1 MKFNNRERLDLTE
14 WIIHFIH
21 DRKPEDDISSL
32 EDIAELEG
40 YTGDMR
46 LPDYYDEYGNGKYVI
61 SREEENEYSIE
72 EDAPA
77 LEVLKKIL
85 HDGYIKSG
93 WSLRNLIPTIYGP
106 KSAVCFTE
114 MPLYALIDYAKS
126 RETSGYVGRH
136 GIAFRRNELYAAGA
150 RPVIYGLSSPYVE
163 TDKDEK
169 GIYQGRLLSIKDT
182 GIGIQEQYRYVSTN
196 LTKEYNPKHK
206 PIDWTHER
214 EWRWALPDNK
224 LSVPGLPFFMSKEY
238 ADFFSEIII
247 IVPSD
252 DEMEEILIHLK
263 TLYDAGGK
271 NRGGNYNCSSIA
283 GARVLSLESIAHFSN
298 MDISRMRID
307 DLPVKQ
313 LKVMPNF
320 IVDEK
325 LEKKVLYAI
334 NEAGKIAQ
342 NTIREYLKNHP
353 TFDENQG
360 YWGWAYI
367 CTNVVSDITQALQ
380 NINCSR
386 TYSDG
391 IYRLNVNNYQTSN
404 VELLEIGAEAA
415 ACYLSSEL
423 GQYFYVKTELD

>member
-32 EDIAELEG
+32 ADIAELEG

-224 LSVPGLPFFMSKEY
+224 LSVPGLPFFMSKNMQI
-238 ADFFSEIII
+238 FLEIII

-271 NRGGNYNCSSIA
+271 IEEVIII
-283 GARVLSLESIAHFSN
+283 VL
-298 MDISRMRID
+298 
-307 DLPVKQ
+307 Q
-313 LKVMPNF
+313 
-320 IVDEK
+320 
-325 LEKKVLYAI
+325 
-334 NEAGKIAQ
+334 
-342 NTIREYLKNHP
+342 
-353 TFDENQG
+353 
-360 YWGWAYI
+360 
-367 CTNVVSDITQALQ
+367 
-380 NINCSR
+380 
-386 TYSDG
+386 
-391 IYRLNVNNYQTSN
+391 
-404 VELLEIGAEAA
+404 LLEQE
-415 ACYLSSEL
+415 
-423 GQYFYVKTELD
+423 FYHWNP